1 MTVEIYSAK
10 DFKKICI
17 CTNIEDYQIYKAL
30 SNNWC
35 VSIDYFDEGIE
46 QDCNDV
52 MTLCPATS
60 DEATEDLIVLI
71 KKYKTTEI
79 FSSEAMSNQI
89 WKLASGLIQGLQ
101 KTEEGENND

>member
-17 CTNIEDYQIYKAL
+17 CSSIEDYQIYK
-30 SNNWC
+30 SQNNWC
-35 VSIDYFDEGIE
+35 VSIDYFDEAAE
-46 QDCNDV
+46 QDC
-52 MTLCPATS
+52 S
-60 DEATEDLIVLI
+60 DEATEDLIVLM

-89 WKLASGLIQGLQ
+89 YKLAAGLIEGLQ
-101 KTEEGENND
+101 TTEEGEK